1 MEKTE
6 AKAVAKTIR
15 IAPRRT
21 RLIIDLIRG
30 KSVIEASAILR
41 NQPQRAARV
50 IEKVLKSAVSNAVNN
65 NKLKEENLIVKTCY
79 VDEAIVM
86 KRAKM
91 DSRGHVGRNDHKT
104 SHITIIEIS
113 ACSSE
118 DKEKLQELEKKF
130 SELAKYLREKS

>member
-1 MEKTE
+1 MENKE

-15 IAPRRT
+15 IAPRKT

-30 KSVIEASAILR
+30 KSVSEAFAILK
-41 NQPQRAARV
+41 NQPARASGV

-65 NKLKEENLIVKTCY
+65 NKLKEEDLFVKTCY
-79 VDEAIVM
+79 VDEGLVM

-104 SHITIIEIS
+104 SHITIIV
-113 ACSSE
+113 
-118 DKEKLQELEKKF
+118 
-130 SELAKYLREKS
+130 SELNK

>member
-1 MEKTE
+1 ME
-6 AKAVAKTIR
+6 AKAVLKTVR
-15 IAPRRT
+15 IAPRKT

-30 KSVIEASAILR
+30 KNVDDARAILA

-50 IEKVLKSAVSNAVNN
+50 IEKVLNSSIANAVNN
-65 NKLKEENLIVKTCY
+65 FNMNEENLYVKTCY

-104 SHITIIEIS
+104 SHITIIV
-113 ACSSE
+113 SE
-118 DKEKLQELEKKF
+118 KN
-130 SELAKYLREKS
+130 